1 MQSFIV
7 RHASRRKPC
16 TPLRLRTLSPP
27 IASSCPSR
35 HRLVHHLDRLLT
47 FLSHIACGS
56 PSLLVAMDSQ
66 SYYTQ
71 PLQAAFPDSDGLAPK
86 VWAPPNPNQP
96 VSAAPTGAMYDAA
109 FPNSSPPN
117 PQQQWQ
123 PMAGSTGAGGV
134 RLRQSPPGRSSIGP
148 SDDAAFSSLMSNP
161 LAQAAF
167 TAYGAQVQKQMSG
180 LFSFLNAH
188 KLKYY
193 FHVNNRYVLN
203 KLYILLLPFTHKH
216 WKRQPVDSNEQLDQY
231 GQPAVG
237 AALSS
242 AYKPPSEDVNAP
254 DLYIPT
260 MAFFTYILL
269 MSYAYAATHAERTF
283 DPELIGVLASSTLVA
298 LLLETALCRFGLYLI
313 SADNVPHLLDLL
325 AFLSYK
331 YVHAIVCISLALS
344 GGSGLLYWA
353 VVLVM
358 GGLQGLFMMRTMK
371 RALTPVIDASTLAS
385 PAGGGM
391 GGGAM
396 RSNYLLLIV
405 GALQIVIVAFLVRG
419 AV

>member
-1 MQSFIV
+1 
-7 RHASRRKPC
+7 
-16 TPLRLRTLSPP
+16 
-27 IASSCPSR
+27 
-35 HRLVHHLDRLLT
+35 
-47 FLSHIACGS
+47 
-56 PSLLVAMDSQ
+56 MDSQ

-86 VWAPPNPNQP
+86 VWTPSNPSQQPAVASPN
-96 VSAAPTGAMYDAA
+96 AMYDPS
-109 FPNSSPPN
+109 FPNAPSPN
-117 PQQQWQ
+117 PQQQQQQWQ
-123 PMAGSTGAGGV
+123 PMNVAASSQSGV
-134 RLRQSPPGRSSIGP
+134 RLRQSPPSRGSSGP
-148 SDDAAFSSLMSNP
+148 IDDPAFSSLMSNP

-167 TAYGAQVQKQMSG
+167 TAYGASVQKQMSG
-180 LFSFLNAH
+180 LLGFLNVH
-188 KLKYY
+188 RLKYY

-216 WKRQPVDSNEQLDQY
+216 WKRQAVDGSEGGQQLDQY
-231 GQPAVG
+231 GQPVGSAG

-260 MAFFTYILL
+260 MAFFTYVLL
-269 MSYAYAATHAERTF
+269 MSYAYAAAHAERTF

-298 LLLETALCRFGLYLI
+298 LLLETALVRFGLYLI

-325 AFLSYK
+325 AYLAYK
-331 YVHAIVCISLALS
+331 CVHAIVCLSLALS
-344 GGSGLLYWA
+344 GGTGLLYWGL
-353 VVLVM
+353 VLVM
-358 GGLQGLFMMRTMK
+358 GAVQGLFMMRTMK

>member
-1 MQSFIV
+1 
-7 RHASRRKPC
+7 
-16 TPLRLRTLSPP
+16 
-27 IASSCPSR
+27 
-35 HRLVHHLDRLLT
+35 
-47 FLSHIACGS
+47 
-56 PSLLVAMDSQ
+56 MDSQ

-71 PLQAAFPDSDGLAPK
+71 PLQAAFPDSDGLTPK
-86 VWAPPNPNQP
+86 VWAPPPNPSH
-96 VSAAPTGAMYDAA
+96 VAAASPTGNIYDAS
-109 FPNSSPPN
+109 FPNAAQPASQ
-117 PQQQWQ
+117 QQQWQ
-123 PMAGSTGAGGV
+123 SAAGAGGAGGV
-134 RLRQSPPGRSSIGP
+134 RQRQSPVMRSSSGP
-148 SDDAAFSSLMSNP
+148 VDDAAFSSLMSNP

-180 LFSFLNAH
+180 LLGFLNVH

-203 KLYILLLPFTHKH
+203 KLSILLLPFAHKH
-216 WKRQPVDSNEQLDQY
+216 WKRQPVDSAEQVDQY
-231 GQPAVG
+231 GQPSATG
-237 AALSS
+237 LAT

-269 MSYAYAATHAERTF
+269 MSYAYAATHVERTF

-325 AFLSYK
+325 AYLSYK
-331 YVHAIVCISLALS
+331 YVHAIVCLSLALS
-344 GGSGLLYWA
+344 GGSGLLYWG

-358 GGLQGLFMMRTMK
+358 GALQGLFMMRTMK
-371 RALTPVIDASTLAS
+371 RALTPVIDSSTLAS

-396 RSNYLLLIV
+396 RNNYLLLIV

>member
-1 MQSFIV
+1 
-7 RHASRRKPC
+7 
-16 TPLRLRTLSPP
+16 
-27 IASSCPSR
+27 
-35 HRLVHHLDRLLT
+35 
-47 FLSHIACGS
+47 
-56 PSLLVAMDSQ
+56 MDSQ

-71 PLQAAFPDSDGLAPK
+71 PLQAAFPDSDGLTPK
-86 VWAPPNPNQP
+86 VWAPPNPAQQQP
-96 VSAAPTGAMYDAA
+96 TAPTGSMYDAA
-109 FPNSSPPN
+109 FPNSNSASPSSQ
-117 PQQQWQ
+117 QQQWQ
-123 PMAGSTGAGGV
+123 PMAASSNSASGV
-134 RLRQSPPGRSSIGP
+134 RLRQSPPTRSATGP
-148 SDDAAFSSLMSNP
+148 ADDAAFSSLMSNP

-167 TAYGAQVQKQMSG
+167 TAYGATVQKQMSG
-180 LFSFLNAH
+180 MLGFLNVH

-216 WKRQPVDSNEQLDQY
+216 WKRQPVDSAEQLSDQY
-231 GQPAVG
+231 GQPVPSAS

-325 AFLSYK
+325 AYLSYK
-331 YVHAIVCISLALS
+331 YVHALVCLSLALS
-344 GGSGLLYWA
+344 GGSGLVYWA
-353 VVLVM
+353 VVVVM

-385 PAGGGM
+385 PAGGMG

-396 RSNYLLLIV
+396 RNNYLLLIV
-405 GALQIVIVAFLVRG
+405 GALQIVIVAFLVKG

>member
-1 MQSFIV
+1 
-7 RHASRRKPC
+7 
-16 TPLRLRTLSPP
+16 
-27 IASSCPSR
+27 
-35 HRLVHHLDRLLT
+35 
-47 FLSHIACGS
+47 
-56 PSLLVAMDSQ
+56 MDSS

-86 VWAPPNPNQP
+86 VWAPPNPTQQP
-96 VSAAPTGAMYDAA
+96 SAAPTGSIYDAT
-109 FPNSSPPN
+109 FPNAPSPN
-117 PQQQWQ
+117 PQQQQQQQQQWQ
-123 PMAGSTGAGGV
+123 PMSGGSSGQGP
-134 RLRQSPPGRSSIGP
+134 RLRQSPPARGSVGP
-148 SDDAAFSSLMSNP
+148 SDDAGFSSLMSNP

-216 WKRQPVDSNEQLDQY
+216 WKRQPADANEQLDQY
-231 GQPAVG
+231 GQPAV
-237 AALSS
+237 ASLSS

-396 RSNYLLLIV
+396 RSNYLLLMV

>member
-1 MQSFIV
+1 
-7 RHASRRKPC
+7 
-16 TPLRLRTLSPP
+16 
-27 IASSCPSR
+27 
-35 HRLVHHLDRLLT
+35 
-47 FLSHIACGS
+47 
-56 PSLLVAMDSQ
+56 MDNQ

-71 PLQAAFPDSDGLAPK
+71 PLQAAFPDSDGLTPTK
-86 VWAPPNPNQP
+86 VWAPPNPAQQP
-96 VSAAPTGAMYDAA
+96 SAAPPSNIYDAT
-109 FPNSSPPN
+109 FPSNPSPNSQ
-117 PQQQWQ
+117 QQQWQ
-123 PMAGSTGAGGV
+123 PMAASSGPGGV
-134 RLRQSPPGRSSIGP
+134 RLRQSPPTRSSTGP
-148 SDDAAFSSLMSNP
+148 ADDAAFSSLMSNP

-203 KLYILLLPFTHKH
+203 KLYVLLLPFTHKH
-216 WKRQPVDSNEQLDQY
+216 WKRQPADATDQLDQY
-231 GQPAVG
+231 GQPTA
-237 AALSS
+237 AMALSS

-269 MSYAYAATHAERTF
+269 MSYAYAAAHAERTF

-298 LLLETALCRFGLYLI
+298 LLLELALCRFGLYLI

-344 GGSGLLYWA
+344 GGSGLLYWG

-358 GGLQGLFMMRTMK
+358 GALQGLFMMRTMK
-371 RALTPVIDASTLAS
+371 RALTPVIDASPLAS

-396 RSNYLLLIV
+396 RSNYLLLMM